1 MHSRLQGIQKFRKAV
16 SVQYGSEVLQTCNPT
31 VLVHC
36 TSFTSGA
43 EEFHFPVG
51 SKSKSSLFKVISF
64 QELDP
69 EVFSKCLLN
78 QVG

>member
-1 MHSRLQGIQKFRKAV
+1 MHSRLQAIWKFRKAV
-16 SVQYGSEVLQTCNPT
+16 SVQYGSEVLQTCNLT

-51 SKSKSSLFKVISF
+51 SKFKSILFKIIPL

-69 EVFSKCLLN
+69 GFFPKCLLT